1 MGFSDE
7 SIVCDCPHCSHLG
20 QIPSS
25 RQTWLWK
32 IILFDRHTVNYK
44 VSIHWPF
51 SIAMLV
57 YQREN
62 HPICTCRSCQ
72 NFRVTS
78 VGTSAIPKSC
88 RSSWKT
94 GRASEAFLDGRWTA
108 ELVWEFEPCLFSSQ
122 EVKCTKINTCTVYIY
137 IYTYES
143 YERTERQRERESDR

>member
-25 RQTWLWK
+25 KQTWFWK
-32 IILFDRHTVNYK
+32 IILFDRYTVNYK
-44 VSIHWPF
+44 VSIHGPF

-108 ELVWEFEPCLFSSQ
+108 ELLWIWTMPLFVTGSQ
-122 EVKCTKINTCTVYIY
+122 VHENKYVYCILYIY
-137 IYTYES
+137 IWV
-143 YERTERQRERESDR
+143 RWVHRERESDR